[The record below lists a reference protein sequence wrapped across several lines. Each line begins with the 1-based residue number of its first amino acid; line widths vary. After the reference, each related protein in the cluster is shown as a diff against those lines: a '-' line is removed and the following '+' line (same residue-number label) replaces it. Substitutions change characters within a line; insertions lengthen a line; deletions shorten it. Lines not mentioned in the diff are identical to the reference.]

1 MPTPPKPANVIRIEG
16 KSHRT
21 KRELAER
28 ERAEE
33 QLLTGKVLRETKEV
47 RENEKAHKEFQRIK
61 KLLRS
66 IEKDDDLYG
75 AVINRYCIL
84 QAECSDFE
92 EKREMMYGQMQKL
105 EESYEAFEEKDE
117 LKTYF
122 QIQAGMQK
130 NLIDLDKQVQSKRK
144 MLMDIEKENI
154 MTIASSLRSVP
165 KKIEKKKNPLL
176 EALAGGD

>member
-1 MPTPPKPANVIRIEG
+1 MPTPSKPVKVIQMEG

-21 KRELAER
+21 KRELKER
-28 ERAEE
+28 ERAEK
-33 QLLTGKVLRETKEV
+33 QLLTGKILRETDEV
-47 RENEKAHKEFQRIK
+47 KSNPIAHKEFQRLK
-61 KLLRS
+61 KILKS

-84 QAECSDFE
+84 QAECLDFKQ
-92 EKREMMYGQMQKL
+92 KRELMHSNMKKL
-105 EESYEAFEEKDE
+105 EEQYDHYVANDTVME
-117 LKTYF
+117 YF
-122 QIQAGMQK
+122 RTVTQMQK
-130 NLIDLDKQVQSKRK
+130 NLIALDKQVQSKRK

-165 KKIEKKKNPLL
+165 KKNEKKSNPLL